1 MSPAISAPRNVQV
14 APTRLR
20 HTAEKLIGRED
31 DLKRLEA
38 AWGNPQM
45 NVVVVRAFGGMG
57 KTSLVAEWMARMPAD
72 TDDPWRGAEW
82 VFDWSF
88 YSQGTGEHRQ
98 ASSDLFID
106 NALRWFGDPDPVAGS
121 LWDRGARLAALVGK
135 ARTLLVLDGLE
146 PLQHPPGP
154 LAGKLRDPAI
164 EALLKGLV
172 AHNAGLCV
180 VTTREWVENLQ
191 SYYGRTAEDFELLR
205 LTDLAGAALLHH
217 SGARKAGARELAS
230 DDRELQ
236 SASREMRGH
245 GLTLQ
250 LVGQY
255 LRLVE
260 QGDILKRDTIRLADA
275 EREYQNDATRPYGH
289 AFKAMEAYERWL
301 EAKDEG
307 GRMKAEGP
315 RMLAALRLLGLF
327 DRPASADCL
336 AALRAEPA
344 IAGLTEP
351 LVNVTE
357 REWRLTLTRLAD
369 INLLTVQAD
378 GGVDAHPLL
387 REYFAMQLRERNA
400 EGFRAAH
407 RRLYEHLCKT
417 PDKPQPKLD
426 ELQPLYQA
434 VAHGCLAGLQQEAC
448 DEVYFVRIARGAE
461 AYAVHKLG
469 AFGSELGAVAC
480 FFEHP
485 WSRVSPALT
494 EADQAWLLNEAA
506 FRLRAMGRLTES
518 LEPMR
523 AALAIN
529 VAKNQWKNAAVV
541 TSNLSELEL
550 TLGELTAAM
559 EDAAQSV
566 RHADRSGN
574 AFQRMSTRTTHA
586 DALHQSGRRAEAE
599 ALFREAEQ
607 LQAADQPDYPLL
619 YSLPGFRYCDLLLAP
634 SERAAWRKDEG
645 GRMKDEWIAVCRA
658 VAQRAAQTLKI
669 AEQNNW
675 LLDIAL
681 DHLTLGRAALYEA
694 ILTQSTIH
702 NPQSAIEQAVSG
714 LRSAGTTHHLPRGLL
729 TRAWLRAL
737 TGPRTGAASAVADLD
752 EAWEIAVR
760 GSMRLFQADILLM
773 RVRLFGMRSTKDGGR
788 SEEEKYP
795 WESPHADLAAAR
807 TLIEQCGYGRRKEEL
822 ADAELAL
829 RGEDSP

>member
-1 MSPAISAPRNVQV
+1 MSHTISAPNNVQV

-20 HTAEKLIGRED
+20 HTAEKLIGRAD
-31 DLKRLEA
+31 DLKRLDA
-38 AWGNPQM
+38 AWDNPQT

-57 KTSLVAEWMARMPAD
+57 KTSLVAAWMAELAAHP
-72 TDDPWRGAEW
+72 TKPWRGVVR

-98 ASSDLFID
+98 ASSDVFID

-121 LWDRGARLAALVGK
+121 PWDRGARLAALVGQ
-135 ARTLLVLDGLE
+135 ARALLVLDGLE

-154 LAGKLRDPAI
+154 LAGKLRDQGI
-164 EALLKGLV
+164 EALLKGLA

-180 VTTREWVENLQ
+180 VTTRERVEDLQ
-191 SYYGRTAEDFELLR
+191 SHYGRTAEDFELPGLS
-205 LTDLAGAALLHH
+205 DLAGASLLHH
-217 SGARKAGARELAS
+217 NGARKAGAREIPP

-236 SASREMRGH
+236 TASREMRGH

-307 GRMKAEGP
+307 GRMRADGP

-344 IAGLTEP
+344 IPGLTEP

-387 REYFAMQLRERNA
+387 REYFATQLRQRNA
-400 EGFRAAH
+400 AGFRAAH
-407 RRLYEHLCKT
+407 RRLYEHLCQT
-417 PDKPQPKLD
+417 PDKPQPTLD

-448 DEVYFVRIARGAE
+448 DEVYFARIGRRAE
-461 AYAVHKLG
+461 FYATNKLG
-469 AFGSELGAVAC
+469 AFGSDLGAVAC
-480 FFEHP
+480 FFEQP
-485 WSRVSPALT
+485 WSRVSEALT
-494 EADQAWLLNEAA
+494 EADQAWLLNQAA
-506 FRLRAMGRLTES
+506 FGLRAVGRLTES

-523 AALAIN
+523 ASGDMDVKVEKWKGAAISY
-529 VAKNQWKNAAVV
+529 
-541 TSNLSELEL
+541 SNLSELEL
-550 TLGELTAAM
+550 TLGEVSAAV

-566 RHADRSGN
+566 RYADRSGV
-574 AFQRMSTRTTHA
+574 AFQQMINRTTHA
-586 DALHQSGRRAEAE
+586 DALRQSGRRAEAE

-607 LQAADQPDYPLL
+607 MQAARQPDYPLL
-619 YSLPGFRYCDLLLAP
+619 YSLPGFQYCDLLLAP
-634 SERAAWRKDEG
+634 SERAAARVRSAECG
-645 GRMKDEWIAVCRA
+645 VRNEELIESCRA
-658 VAQRAAQTLKI
+658 VTNRSQTALNI
-669 AEQNNW
+669 VLNGSRN

-681 DHLTLGRAALYEA
+681 NHLTLGRAALYEA
-694 ILTQSTIH
+694 FLTQSALHTPH
-702 NPQSAIEQAVSG
+702 SALEQAVSG
-714 LRSAGTTHHLPRGLL
+714 LRSAGQQDELPKALL

-737 TGPRTGAASAVADLD
+737 TGRRTGAASAVADLD
-752 EAWEIAVR
+752 EAWDIAAR

-773 RVRLFGMRSTKDGGR
+773 RARLFGLS
-788 SEEEKYP
+788 SAEEKYP
-795 WESPHADLAAAR
+795 WESPQADLAAAR
-807 TLIEQCGYGRRKEEL
+807 ALIEQCGYGRRLEEL
-822 ADAELAL
+822 EDAELAL
-829 RGEDSP
+829 RDAHSP